1 MLNDRTHNTV
11 TKNISVEEINKWLY
25 KVSVKL
31 WFCSVCGMS
40 VAITS
45 TVSGKFPRNCEITN

>member
-31 WFCSVCGMS
+31 WFCSICGMS
-40 VAITS
+40 VAVTS
-45 TVSGKFPRNCEITN
+45 AVSGKFPKTLK